1 MNTGLNSAKI
11 CINRAAG
18 SSGTGTTLTGTGT
31 TLTGTGTSPSL
42 SVGTGTPFKGFCP
55 ENVEF

>member
-18 SSGTGTTLTGTGT
+18 SSGTGT